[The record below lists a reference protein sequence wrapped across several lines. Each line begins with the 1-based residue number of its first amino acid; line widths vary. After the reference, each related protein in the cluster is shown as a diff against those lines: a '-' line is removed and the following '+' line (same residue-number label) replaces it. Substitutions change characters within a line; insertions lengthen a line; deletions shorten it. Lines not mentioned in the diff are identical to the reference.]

1 MGDVEANCVPK
12 RNKRTDEKR
21 NETDPKT
28 QEATKMHETV
38 SRKVDFSK

>member
-1 MGDVEANCVPK
+1 MGDVEAKSVPK

-28 QEATKMHETV
+28 QEATETH
-38 SRKVDFSK
+38 KTGT